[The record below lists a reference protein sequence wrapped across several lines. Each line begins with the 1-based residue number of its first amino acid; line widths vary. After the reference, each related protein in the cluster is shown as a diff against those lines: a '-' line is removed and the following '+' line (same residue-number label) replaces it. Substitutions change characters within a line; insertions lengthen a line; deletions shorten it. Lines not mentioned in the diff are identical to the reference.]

1 MGKFGPID
9 VIVLNSH
16 GVGQVCHIKRFPR
29 RGETL
34 EATNWHVEEDGGKG
48 ATVSVALGRLGVST
62 GYIGKVGY
70 DPWGD
75 MGDQWMSESGVDTT
89 YMYRDHCVSTGTGL
103 IMIEDD
109 STNTIVD
116 GDSACQAL
124 TWEETHDAIDAM
136 KEARVFIT
144 GFGMPFR
151 KALDGAKIAKEEYM
165 MITFCNVSPLP
176 SEEMGD
182 LSFLDYMVLN
192 DVEAKTLCDLPEDTD
207 ESSINILKQIKEK
220 YHCKGV
226 IMTCSSKG
234 SAVLNGDDYWK
245 VAPTPVKAVDTIGA
259 GDGYLAAVAANLVW
273 GKDLREATE
282 WASKYAAYKVTRP
295 GSMTKKPGC
304 GYPQKEEVGAFMRQL
319 EKHL

>member
-16 GVGQVCHIKRFPR
+16 GVGQVCHIKRFSR

-89 YMYRDHCVSTGTGL
+89 YMYRDHSVSTGTGL
-103 IMIEDD
+103 IMIEED

-124 TWEETHDAIDAM
+124 TWEETHDAIEAM
-136 KEARVFIT
+136 KEAKVFIT

-151 KALDGAKIAKEEYM
+151 KALDGAKIAKEEFGM
-165 MITFCNVSPLP
+165 LTLCNVSPLP
-176 SEEMGD
+176 SEDMGD
-182 LSFLDYMVLN
+182 LSYLDFMVLN
-192 DVEAKTLCDLPEDTD
+192 DVEAKTLCGFEEDSK
-207 ESSINILKQIKEK
+207 EEMSKIVKQLKEK
-220 YHCKGV
+220 YHCRGV
-226 IMTCSSKG
+226 IVTCNSEG
-234 SAVLNGDDYWK
+234 SVILDGEEYWE

-259 GDGYLAAVAANLVW
+259 GDGYLAAVAANIVW
-273 GKDLREATE
+273 GKSLREATE
-282 WASKYAAYKVTRP
+282 WASKYAAYKVTRQ

-304 GYPQKEEVGAFMRQL
+304 GYPNLDEVNEFMKSL
-319 EKHL
+319 EA

>member
-48 ATVSVALGRLGVST
+48 ATVSVALGRMGVST

-75 MGDQWMSESGVDTT
+75 MGDQWMSEAGVDTT
-89 YMYRDHCVSTGTGL
+89 FMYRDHSVSTGTGL
-103 IMIEDD
+103 IMIEPD

-124 TWEETHDAIDAM
+124 TYDETHAAIDAM
-136 KEARVFIT
+136 KEAKVFIT

-151 KALDGAKIAKEEYM
+151 KALDGAKIAKEEYGM
-165 MITFCNVSPLP
+165 LTMCNVSPLP

-182 LSFLDYMVLN
+182 LSYLDYMVLN
-192 DVEAKTLCDLPEDTD
+192 HVEGKTLCGYEEDAD
-207 ESSINILKQIKEK
+207 VSYKQVCEELKAK
-220 YHCKGV
+220 YNCKGV
-226 IMTCSSKG
+226 IMTASSDG
-234 SAVLNGDDYWK
+234 SVCLDGDEYWE

-259 GDGYLAAVAANLVW
+259 GDGFLAAVAANIIW
-273 GKDLREATE
+273 GKDLRSAME
-282 WASKYAAYKVTRP
+282 WASKYAAFKVTRM
-295 GSMTKKPGC
+295 GSMTKKTGC
-304 GYPQKEEVGAFMRQL
+304 GYPFKPEIDEWMASL
-319 EKHL
+319 EK

>member
-1 MGKFGPID
+1 MGKMGPID

-89 YMYRDHCVSTGTGL
+89 YMYRDHSVSTGTGL
-103 IMIEDD
+103 ILIEED
-109 STNTIVD
+109 STNTIID

-124 TWEETHDAIDAM
+124 TLEETKNAIEAM
-136 KEARVFIT
+136 KEAKVFIT

-151 KALDGAKIAKEEYM
+151 KALDGAKIAKQEYGM
-165 MITFCNVSPLP
+165 TTLCNVSPLP
-176 SEEMGD
+176 SEEMGELD
-182 LSFLDYMVLN
+182 YLDYMVLN
-192 DVEAKTLCDLPEDTD
+192 DVEAKMLCNLPEDSDQENYEIVRT
-207 ESSINILKQIKEK
+207 LQQK

-234 SAVLNGDDYWK
+234 SAIIDGDEYWE
-245 VAPTPVKAVDTIGA
+245 VEATPVKAVDTIGA

-273 GKDLREATE
+273 GKSLRESTE

-295 GSMTKKPGC
+295 ESMTKKPGC
-304 GYPQKEEVGAFMRQL
+304 GYPNREEVERFIDSI
-319 EKHL
+319 K

>member
-1 MGKFGPID
+1 MGKYGPID

-48 ATVSVALGRLGVST
+48 ATVSVALGRMGVST

-89 YMYRDHCVSTGTGL
+89 FMYRDHSVSTGTGIIL
-103 IMIEDD
+103 IEED
-109 STNTIVD
+109 STNTIID

-124 TWEETHDAIDAM
+124 TYEETHTAIEAM
-136 KEARVFIT
+136 KEAKVFIT
-144 GFGMPFR
+144 GFGMPFK
-151 KALDGAKIAKEEYM
+151 KALDGAKIAKEEFG
-165 MITFCNVSPLP
+165 MITLCNVSPLP

-182 LSFLDYMVLN
+182 LSYLDYMVLN
-192 DVEAKTLCDLPEDTD
+192 DVEAKTLCGYEEEDVAKKSVV
-207 ESSINILKQIKEK
+207 EQLKEK
-220 YHCKGV
+220 YHCKGI
-226 IMTCSSKG
+226 IMTCGSEG
-234 SAVLNGDDYWK
+234 SAVLDGDDYWE
-245 VAPTPVKAVDTIGA
+245 VNPTPVKPIDTIGA
-259 GDGYLAAVAANLVW
+259 GDGYLAAVGANLIW
-273 GKDLREATE
+273 GKTMREAAE
-282 WASKYAAYKVTRP
+282 WASKYAAYKVTRQ

-304 GYPQKEEVGAFMRQL
+304 GYPSLAEVEDFMKSL
-319 EKHL
+319 E

>member
-48 ATVSVALGRLGVST
+48 ATVSVALGRMGVST
-62 GYIGKVGY
+62 GYIGKVGC

-89 YMYRDHCVSTGTGL
+89 YMYREHSVATGTGL
-103 IMIEDD
+103 ILIEED
-109 STNTIVD
+109 STNTIID

-124 TWEETHDAIDAM
+124 TWEETHDAIEAM
-136 KEARVFIT
+136 KEAKVFIT
-144 GFGMPFR
+144 GFGMPFC
-151 KALDGAKIAKEEYM
+151 KALDGAKIAKEEYKM
-165 MITFCNVSPLP
+165 TTLCNVSPLP

-182 LSFLDYMVLN
+182 LSYLDYMVLN
-192 DVEAKTLCDLPEDTD
+192 DVEAKTLCNLSEDSK
-207 ESSINILKQIKEK
+207 EPAWNIVRQIRDK

-226 IMTCSSKG
+226 IMTCSSAG
-234 SAVLNGDDYWK
+234 SVILDGDEYWE

-273 GKDLREATE
+273 GKTLREATD

-304 GYPQKEEVGAFMRQL
+304 GYPQLEEVEAFMKSL
-319 EKHL
+319 EE

>member
-1 MGKFGPID
+1 MGKYGPID

-48 ATVSVALGRLGVST
+48 ATVSVALGRMGVST

-75 MGDQWMSESGVDTT
+75 MGDEWMTDSGVDTT
-89 YMYRDHCVSTGTGL
+89 YMYRDHSVSTGTGL
-103 IMIEDD
+103 ILIEED
-109 STNTIVD
+109 STNTIID

-124 TWEETHDAIDAM
+124 TYEETAEAIEAM
-136 KEARVFIT
+136 KEAKVFIT

-151 KALDGAKIAKEEYM
+151 KALDGAKIAKENYGM
-165 MITFCNVSPLP
+165 TTLCNVSPLP

-182 LSFLDYMVLN
+182 LSYLDFMVLN
-192 DVEAKTLCDLPEDTD
+192 DVEAKTLCGYEEDADVANKDVVTM
-207 ESSINILKQIKEK
+207 LKGK
-220 YHCKGV
+220 YNCRGV
-226 IMTCSSKG
+226 IMTCGSQG
-234 SAVLNGDDYWK
+234 SAILDGDEYWE
-245 VAPTPVKAVDTIGA
+245 VETVPVKPVDTIGA

-273 GKDLREATE
+273 GKTMREATE

-304 GYPQKEEVGAFMRQL
+304 GYPSLEEVEKFMESL
-319 EKHL
+319 K

>member
-89 YMYRDHCVSTGTGL
+89 YMYRDHSVSTGTGL
-103 IMIEDD
+103 ILIEEDN
-109 STNTIVD
+109 TNTIID

-124 TWEETHDAIDAM
+124 TWEETHAAIDAM
-136 KEARVFIT
+136 KEAKVFIT
-144 GFGMPFR
+144 GFGMPFK
-151 KALDGAKIAKEEYM
+151 KALDGAKIAKEEYGM
-165 MITFCNVSPLP
+165 TTFCNVSPLP
-176 SEEMGD
+176 SGDMGD
-182 LSFLDYMVLN
+182 LSYLDYMVLN
-192 DVEAKTLCDLPEDTD
+192 DVEARTACDLPEDSD
-207 ESSINILKQIKEK
+207 EPMRNIAEK
-220 YHCKGV
+220 LRKKFNCKGV
-226 IMTCSSKG
+226 IITCNSEG
-234 SAVLNGDDYWK
+234 SVILDGKEYWK
-245 VAPTPVKAVDTIGA
+245 ISPTPVKAVDTIGA

-273 GKDLREATE
+273 GKSMKEATE

-295 GSMTKKPGC
+295 GSMTRRPGC
-304 GYPQKEEVGAFMRQL
+304 GYPQKEEVDAFMASL
-319 EKHL
+319 EK

>member
-48 ATVSVALGRLGVST
+48 ATVSVALGRLGVRT

-89 YMYRDHCVSTGTGL
+89 YMYRDHSVSTGTGL
-103 IMIEDD
+103 IMIEED

-124 TWEETHDAIDAM
+124 TWKETYDAIEAM
-136 KEARVFIT
+136 KEAKVLIT

-151 KALDGAKIAKEEYM
+151 KALDGAKIAKEEFGM
-165 MITFCNVSPLP
+165 MTLCNVSPLP

-182 LSFLDYMVLN
+182 LSYLDFMVLN
-192 DVEAKTLCDLPEDTD
+192 DVEAKTLCGLPEDSD
-207 ESSINILKQIKEK
+207 EKSLNIVKQIQQK
-220 YHCKGV
+220 YHCRGV
-226 IMTCSSKG
+226 IMTCSSAG
-234 SAVLNGDDYWK
+234 SVILDGNDYWE

-259 GDGYLAAVAANLVW
+259 GDGYLAAVAANIIW
-273 GKDLREATE
+273 GKSLREATE
-282 WASKYAAYKVTRP
+282 WASRYAAYKVTRP
-295 GSMTKKPGC
+295 GSMTKKMGC
-304 GYPQKEEVGAFMRQL
+304 GYPNLDEVEEFMQSLGA
-319 EKHL
+319 